1 MPADAALVIGG
12 GIAGV
17 QAALDLANAG
27 ARVYL
32 VERGPAI
39 GGRMAQLDKTFPTND
54 CSTCIMSPKLVEA
67 SRHPNITVLTMT
79 DVESVTGD
87 AGDFTVHV
95 RRNARYVT
103 EACTACDDCS
113 KACPV
118 VVPNEFDAGLRVRKA
133 IYTPFA
139 QAIPATYLIDR
150 ENCLNKGHVI
160 ACERCVSACKVEGCI
175 DFLMKPEEVDLR
187 VAAVVVACGGS
198 VFDPR
203 PMAQYGYGRFPDVL
217 TALEFER
224 MLSPSGPT
232 AGRVR
237 RLSDG
242 REPKRIA
249 FVLCVGSRD
258 VNVRPYCSR
267 VCCMYSVKQAMLA
280 KEVMP
285 GLEAVDVFY
294 MDIRSF
300 GKGFEEFV
308 ERAKGHGVRFVR
320 GKAAEVREG
329 TEGLLVRA
337 EDTETGHVED
347 VPADLVVLAAAITPP
362 EGHEKLA
369 GTLGIGLDPQGYVK
383 PRQPNVAPL
392 RSTRDGIY
400 VCGVAT
406 GPKDI
411 PDSVAEASGAAGQA
425 LAFIVE
431 RSRPELEVPASGGE
445 GEPRVGVFVCHCGNN
460 IAGTIDVEAVR
471 EYAASLPG
479 VVVAER
485 QLFACSENSLRSIAD
500 RIRDH
505 RLNRIVIPA
514 CSPKTHEELFRAALI
529 RAGLNP
535 YLLDMANIRNQC
547 SWVHGG
553 DPAAATSKA
562 KALTRAS
569 VARARHAE
577 PLLPGSAPVTRSA
590 LVIGGGIAGLTAA
603 LDLDAQ
609 GIPVTL
615 VEREGGLGGRLRSL
629 HRLTPENASAE
640 EILGALLERL
650 GGSRVRVLTST
661 EVASVDGF
669 VGNFRVALKGPE
681 ATETVEAGA
690 IVVATGSDLYRPRE
704 YGYGEH
710 ASVVTNF
717 ELEERLRKGG
727 PEEKNVTFIQ
737 CVGARTPEYP
747 GCSRYCCEVAVH
759 QALEVADR
767 GARVNVLYRDIRT
780 FGRGAEELYRQAAE
794 RGVRFIRYS
803 DSPRFL
809 GDRVIVHDLLSA
821 VDLDLATDLLVLS
834 VAMRPRT
841 DTAKA
846 LGEQLKLA
854 VGAEGYF
861 SERHVKLGPVE
872 TAIDGVYLAGCA
884 SGPRRI
890 EESVASASGAA
901 AKAAGLLSRDR
912 VSVDPVVT
920 EVDAPRCRW
929 CGRCAE
935 VCSFHAV
942 ELVEEAGRRVARVN
956 PALCKGCGVCV
967 VDCPT
972 GAMGMKGYATSQIV
986 AQLDA
991 LLEEAFL

>member
-32 VERGPAI
+32 VERGPII

-54 CSTCIMSPKLVEA
+54 CSTCIQSPKLVEA
-67 SRHPNITVLTMT
+67 SRHANITLLTLA
-79 DVESVTGD
+79 DVVGVTGE
-87 AGDFTVHV
+87 AGDFTVRV
-95 RRNARYVT
+95 RKNPRFVT
-103 EACTACDDCS
+103 DACTACDDCS

-133 IYTPFA
+133 IHTPSP

-160 ACERCVSACKVEGCI
+160 ACERCVEACQLKCI

-198 VFDPR
+198 VLDPR
-203 PMAQYGYGRFPDVL
+203 PMAQYGYGRLPDVL

-232 AGRVR
+232 MGRVR

-242 REPKRIA
+242 REPKRIS

-258 VNVRPYCSR
+258 VNQRPYCSR
-267 VCCMYSVKQAMLA
+267 VCCMYSVKQAILA
-280 KEVMP
+280 REAMP
-285 GLEAVDVFY
+285 GLEAVDVFF
-294 MDIRSF
+294 MDVRSF
-300 GKGFEEFV
+300 GRGFEEFV
-308 ERAKGHGVRFVR
+308 ERAKAHGVRFVR
-320 GKAAEVREG
+320 GKVAEVREG
-329 TEGLLVRA
+329 ADGLLVRS
-337 EDTETGHVED
+337 EDTETGRVEN

-362 EGHEKLA
+362 EGGDKLA
-369 GTLGIGLDPQGYVK
+369 GMLGIGLDPQGYVR
-383 PRQPNVAPL
+383 PRQPNVEPL

-425 LAFIVE
+425 LGFIVE
-431 RSRPELEVPASGGE
+431 RARQEVEVPAAGGE
-445 GEPRVGVFVCHCGNN
+445 EEPRVGVFVCHCGNN
-460 IAGTIDVEAVR
+460 IAGTVDVEAVR
-471 EYAASLPG
+471 AYAATLPG

-485 QLFACSENSLRSIAD
+485 KLFACSENSLRSIAEKVHE
-500 RIRDH
+500 H

-547 SWVHGG
+547 SWVHAEA
-553 DPAAATSKA
+553 PAAATAKA
-562 KALTRAS
+562 KALVRGS
-569 VARARHAE
+569 VARARQAE
-577 PLLPGSAPVTRSA
+577 PLLPGSAPVTRAA
-590 LVIGGGIAGLTAA
+590 LVIGGGVAGITAA

-615 VEREGGLGGRLRSL
+615 VEREAGLGGRLRSL
-629 HRLTPENASAE
+629 HRLTPENAPAQE
-640 EILGALLERL
+640 VLGRLLERVS
-650 GGSRVRVLTST
+650 GSRIRVLTST
-661 EVASVDGF
+661 EIASVDGF
-669 VGNFRVALKGPE
+669 VGNFHVAVKGPE
-681 ATETVEAGA
+681 AEETLEAGA
-690 IVVATGSDLYRPRE
+690 IVVAIGSDLYKPQE

-710 ASVVTNF
+710 ASVVTNL

-727 PEEKNVTFIQ
+727 PEERNVTFIQ
-737 CVGARTPEYP
+737 CVGARTPESP
-747 GCSRYCCEVAVH
+747 NCSRYCCEVAVH
-759 QALEVADR
+759 QALELAER
-767 GARVNVLYRDIRT
+767 GGRVNVLYRDIRT
-780 FGRGAEELYRQAAE
+780 FGRGAEEMYRVAAE
-794 RGVRFIRYS
+794 KGVRFFRYR
-803 DSPRFL
+803 DPPRFL
-809 GDRVIVHDLLSA
+809 GDRVIVHDLLTDA
-821 VDLDLATDLLVLS
+821 DLDLATDLLVLA
-834 VAMRPRT
+834 VGMRPRKEGV
-841 DTAKA
+841 KA

-854 VGAEGYF
+854 AGKDGF
-861 SERHVKLGPVE
+861 FTERHVKLGPVE
-872 TAIDGVYLAGCA
+872 TAIEGVYLAGCA
-884 SGPRRI
+884 GGPRRI
-890 EESVASASGAA
+890 EESVATASGAA
-901 AKAAGLLSRDR
+901 AKAAGILSRDR
-912 VSVDPVVT
+912 VAVDPIVSQ
-920 EVDAPRCRW
+920 VDAPRCRW

-935 VCSFHAV
+935 VCAFHAID
-942 ELVEEAGRRVARVN
+942 LVEEAGRRVARVN
-956 PALCKGCGVCV
+956 PAMCKGCGVCV

-972 GAMGMKGYATSQIV
+972 GAMGMKGYATSQIA